1 MPSAPADLACYK
13 AALDACGRAGEVRV
27 CMIVMEAMQAEV
39 KAGNTH
45 LKPDKLCYG
54 AALTACRV
62 KGASRTAIG
71 LLNRMEKIDKLKPD
85 QRCLLATVSACL
97 TGGEASTAAVVLEGI
112 VRKGTRTSQGARDG
126 VREMCQPETG
136 GGLNEEGLERCRA
149 ALDKLD
155 ALEAERVRKAAARKE
170 NLEGGGDGRG
180 SGGSGAGGVVVA
192 AAAAGVKSGDG
203 R

>member
-1 MPSAPADLACYK
+1 
-13 AALDACGRAGEVRV
+13 
-27 CMIVMEAMQAEV
+27 MIVMEAMQAEV
-39 KAGNTH
+39 RGGNKH
-45 LKPDKLCYG
+45 LKPDKSCYG

-97 TGGEASTAAVVLEGI
+97 TGGEASSAAVVLEGI

-126 VREMCQPETG
+126 VREMCQPGTG
-136 GGLNEEGLERCRA
+136 GEQDEEGLERCRA

-155 ALEAERVRKAAARKE
+155 ELEAERLRKAAARKE
-170 NLEGGGDGRG
+170 NSEEGGSG
-180 SGGSGAGGVVVA
+180 SGGSGASGFVA
-192 AAAAGVKSGDG
+192 AVAGAGAGAVKNEDG
-203 R
+203 G